1 MRCPRCQHENSP
13 DALFCQEC
21 GVRLDLPCPGCGT
34 GNQPGAKFCKRCG
47 QGLAPATGGQPGPA
61 QPSPATYTPKHLAE
75 RILTSKA
82 ALEGERKQVTVLFA
96 DLKGS
101 MELLADRDPEEARK
115 ILDPVLERMM
125 EAVHRYEGTV
135 NQVMG
140 DGIMALFGAPLA
152 HEDHAVRACYTAL
165 RMHEVVGRYA
175 DELRRTQGLDAQI
188 RVGVNSGEVVV
199 RSIGSDLRMDYT
211 AVGQTAHLAARMEQL
226 ARPGTTLVTPD
237 TLRLAEGY
245 VQAVS
250 LGPMPVK
257 GLTGP
262 VEVYEVTGAGPVRS
276 RLQAAAVRGLT
287 RFIGRDT
294 ELEAL
299 HQALERAR
307 TGHGQV
313 VAVVGEP
320 GVGKSRLFWEFT
332 HSERFAQASGDTRPS
347 DSRRRWLALET
358 SSASYGKATP
368 YLPVID
374 LLRAYFQIEG
384 RDDARRI
391 REKVTGKLLSLD
403 RALEPCLPA
412 ILSLLD
418 LPVDDPSW
426 QRLDP
431 PGRRQAILDG
441 VRRLLLRES
450 QTQPLLVVFEDLH
463 WIDGETQALL
473 DGLIES
479 LPTARLL
486 LLVNYRPEYQHA
498 WGSKTYYRQLG
509 IDPLPPESAEE
520 LLRLLLGHDNSLE
533 PLKRLLIGR
542 TEGNPFFLEE
552 SVRTLVETKVLAGER
567 GAHRLETMPHSLEIP
582 ATVQALLAARI
593 DRLEP
598 DDKRLLQAAAVIG
611 ENAPL
616 SLLEAIADQSEEGL
630 CRSLTRLQA
639 AEFLY
644 ETLLFPDLEFTFKHG
659 LTQNVAYASLLHER
673 RRVLHARTVEAIERI
688 YADRLAEQ
696 AERLAHHA
704 FNAEI
709 WGKALAYLRQ
719 AGTKAATRSAYREA
733 AGYFE
738 RALAALARLPE
749 SRETTE
755 QGIDLRLD
763 LRNSLHAI
771 GEFPR
776 TIEPLREAGRLAEGL
791 GDRLRLGRVATSLC
805 QYYRQIDDLEE
816 AVKLGQRALT
826 VATTVGDFVLKLLS
840 NIALGQAYHAFGD
853 YPRAI
858 DCLRNNMSAL
868 GGDLVHERFGF
879 VGLPSVFSLS
889 WLARCLAEL
898 GEFSDAIAEG
908 ERGVRIAEEVDH
920 PFSLVTAYYGAGV
933 VHLRKGDLETA
944 TRRLERGVGL
954 CSVWNFRSW
963 FPPIASALGTV
974 YTLSGRFIEALP
986 VLEQAVE
993 QAASMGLMGRQSLRL
1008 AALSEGY
1015 QAVGRQQN
1023 ALDLA
1028 AQALDLSRRYKERGR
1043 EAWNLRLLGDIISAT
1058 DSPHFERAGDCY
1070 RQALALAGELGMRPL
1085 VAHCHL
1091 GLGKLSQRMGQREQA
1106 RDHLTIAT
1114 TMYRE
1119 MGMAYWLEQ
1128 AGAELKDLA

>member
-1 MRCPRCQHENSP
+1 MQYPRCQHENSP
-13 DALFCQEC
+13 
-21 GVRLDLPCPGCGT
+21 R
-34 GNQPGAKFCKRCG
+34 AKFCEECG
-47 QGLAPATGGQPGPA
+47 ALLARSCTGCGAELSPTAKFCPECGKAVAASPGVQPRFA
-61 QPSPATYTPKHLAE
+61 SPETYTPKYLAE
-75 RILTSKA
+75 KILTSRS
-82 ALEGERKQVTVLFA
+82 ALEGERKRVTVLFA

-101 MELLADRDPEEARK
+101 MELLADRDPEEARR
-115 ILDPVLERMM
+115 ILDPVLERMI

-152 HEDHAVRACYTAL
+152 HEDHAVRACYAAL
-165 RMHEVVGRYA
+165 RMQESVGKYA
-175 DELRRTQGLDAQI
+175 EELRRSQGVDVQI
-188 RVGVNSGEVVV
+188 RVGLNSGDVVV

-226 ARPGTTLVTPD
+226 ARPGTTLVTAD
-237 TLRLAEGY
+237 TLCLAEGY

-262 VEVYEVTGAGPVRS
+262 VEVYEVAGPGPVRS

-287 RFIGRDT
+287 RFIGRDA

-299 HQALERAR
+299 HQALERAHG
-307 TGHGQV
+307 GHGQV

-332 HSERFAQASGDTRPS
+332 HSERFAHAFGDTRPS
-347 DSRRRWLALET
+347 DSRGRWLALET

-374 LLRAYFQIEG
+374 LLRAYFQIEV

-403 RALEPCLPA
+403 SALERFLPA

-450 QTQPLLVVFEDLH
+450 QAQPLLVVFEDLH

-473 DGLIES
+473 DSLIES

-498 WGSKTYYRQLG
+498 WGNKTYYRQLG
-509 IDPLPPESAEE
+509 IEPLPPESAEE

-552 SVRTLVETKVLAGER
+552 SVRTLVETNVLKGER
-567 GAHRLETMPHSLEIP
+567 GDHRLETTLHSLEIP

-611 ENAPL
+611 ENVPL

-630 CRSLTRLQA
+630 RRSLTRLQA

-659 LTQNVAYASLLHER
+659 LTHNVAYASLLHER

-688 YADRLAEQ
+688 YADRLPEQ
-696 AERLAHHA
+696 AERLGHHA
-704 FNAEI
+704 FNAET

-738 RALAALARLPE
+738 RALAALAHLPE

-858 DCLRNNMSAL
+858 DCLRNNVSAL
-868 GGDLVHERFGF
+868 SGDRVHERFGY

-898 GEFSDAIAEG
+898 GQFNEGIAEG

-933 VHLRKGDLETA
+933 VHVQKGDLEA
-944 TRRLERGVGL
+944 AIHRLERAVGL
-954 CSVWNFRSW
+954 CSLWNFRSW
-963 FPPIASALGTV
+963 IPPIASALGTA
-974 YTLSGRFIEALP
+974 YTRYGRSNDGLRL
-986 VLEQAVE
+986 LEQAVE
-993 QAASMGLMGRQSLRL
+993 EAASMGLMGRQCLRL

-1015 QAVGRQQN
+1015 LAAGRQQG
-1023 ALDLA
+1023 ALELA
-1028 AQALDLSRRYKERGR
+1028 AQALDLSRRYNERGR
-1043 EAWNLRLLGDIISAT
+1043 ETWTLCLLGDIISSI
-1058 DSPHFERAGDCY
+1058 DSSDVEGAEDYY
-1070 RQALALAGELGMRPL
+1070 RQAMALAQELGMRPL
-1085 VAHCHL
+1085 LAHCHL
-1091 GLGKLSQRMGQREQA
+1091 GLGTLSRRTGKREQA
-1106 RDHLTIAT
+1106 QEHLTTAM

-1119 MGMAYWLEQ
+1119 MGMGFGVEK
-1128 AGAELKDLA
+1128 AEAEVRELV

>member
-1 MRCPRCQHENSP
+1 MIRCPRCQHENPTGVKFCGECGARLEAVCRSCQASNPPSNKFCHQCGARLTATPTAPKFDSP
-13 DALFCQEC
+13 D
-21 GVRLDLPCPGCGT
+21 
-34 GNQPGAKFCKRCG
+34 
-47 QGLAPATGGQPGPA
+47 
-61 QPSPATYTPKHLAE
+61 SYTPKHLAE
-75 RILTSKA
+75 KILTSRA

-101 MELLADRDPEEARK
+101 MELLADRDPEAARK

-125 EAVHRYEGTV
+125 EAVHRYEGAV

-140 DGIMALFGAPLA
+140 DGIMALFGAPVA
-152 HEDHAVRACYTAL
+152 HEDHAVRACYAAL
-165 RMHEVVGRYA
+165 RMQESVKKYAEEV
-175 DELRRTQGLDAQI
+175 RRSHAAVVKI
-188 RVGVNSGEVVV
+188 RVGLNSGEVVV
-199 RSIGSDLRMDYT
+199 RAIGSDLHMDYT
-211 AVGQTAHLAARMEQL
+211 AVGQTTHLAARMEQI
-226 ARPGTTLVTPD
+226 ADPGAIVITPGTLA
-237 TLRLAEGY
+237 LAEGY
-245 VQAVS
+245 VEVKS
-250 LGPMPVK
+250 LGPVPVK
-257 GLTGP
+257 GLADA
-262 VEVYEVTGAGPVRS
+262 VEVYEVTGVGPVRS

-287 RFIGRDT
+287 RFIGRDA

-299 HQALERAR
+299 HKALERAHA
-307 TGHGQV
+307 GHGQV

-320 GVGKSRLFWEFT
+320 GVGKSRLFWEST
-332 HSERFAQASGDTRPS
+332 HSERFAHASGDTRPS
-347 DSRRRWLALET
+347 GSRGRWLALET

-374 LLRAYFQIEG
+374 LLRAYFQIEV

-403 RALEPCLPA
+403 PALERFLPA

-431 PGRRQAILDG
+431 PGRRQATLDG

-450 QTQPLLVVFEDLH
+450 QAQPLVLVFEDLH

-498 WGSKTYYRQLG
+498 WGSKTYYRQLR

-520 LLRLLLGHDNSLE
+520 LLGLLLGHAKSLE
-533 PLKRLLIGR
+533 PLKRLLIER

-552 SVRTLVETKVLAGER
+552 SVRTLVESKVLTGER
-567 GAHRLETMPHSLEIP
+567 GDHRLETTLHSLEIP

-611 ENAPL
+611 ENVPL
-616 SLLEAIADQSEEGL
+616 SLLEEIADQSEEGL
-630 CRSLTRLQA
+630 RRSLTRLQA

-644 ETLLFPDLEFTFKHG
+644 ETLLFPDLEFTFQHG
-659 LTQNVAYASLLHER
+659 LTHNVAYASLLHER

-688 YADRLAEQ
+688 YADRLPEQ
-696 AERLAHHA
+696 AERLGHHA
-704 FNAEI
+704 FNAET

-733 AGYFE
+733 AGHFE

-776 TIEPLREAGRLAEGL
+776 TIEPLREASRLAEGL

-868 GGDLVHERFGF
+868 GADLVHERFGY

-898 GEFSDAIAEG
+898 GDFNDGIAEA
-908 ERGVRIAEEVDH
+908 ERGVNVAEEVDH

-933 VHLRKGDLETA
+933 VHVQKGNLEA
-944 TRRLERGVGL
+944 AIHRLERAVGL

-963 FPPIASALGTV
+963 IPPIASALGTA
-974 YTLSGRFIEALP
+974 YTRCGRFNDGLRL
-986 VLEQAVE
+986 LEQAVE
-993 QAASMGLMGRQSLRL
+993 QAASMGLMGRQCLRL

-1015 QAVGRQQN
+1015 LAAGRQQG
-1023 ALDLA
+1023 ALEFA

-1043 EAWNLRLLGDIISAT
+1043 ETWNLCLLGDIISSI
-1058 DSPHFERAGDCY
+1058 DSSDVERAEDY
-1070 RQALALAGELGMRPL
+1070 YHQALALGQDLGMRPL
-1085 VAHCHL
+1085 VAHCHF
-1091 GLGKLSQRMGQREQA
+1091 GLGTLYRRTGKREQA
-1106 RDHLTIAT
+1106 QEQLTTAT

-1119 MGMAYWLEQ
+1119 MDMAYWVEK
-1128 AGAELKDLA
+1128 AEAEAKEIVR